1 MLKKK
6 ICSMA
11 VLATMSIAVLAVS
24 APASATGDL
33 VPHVKEARGLIK
45 DFAGA
50 LGKELKGG
58 MKSGGPVA
66 AIDACNGKAPEI
78 ADMKSKASGWSIA
91 RSSHKLRN
99 MSNSPDTWEAGV
111 INGFLDRVKAGEA
124 AKSLEHAEVVEVGG
138 KKTFRYVKAIPTGK
152 VCLACHG
159 AKVKPAVEA
168 RLKELYPDDQA
179 RGFKMGDMR
188 GVFTLSKPL

>member
-6 ICSMA
+6 ICSIAAIVATSVAFMA
-11 VLATMSIAVLAVS
+11 LS
-24 APASATGDL
+24 APASATADL
-33 VPHVKEARGLIK
+33 VSHVKEARGLIK

-66 AIDACNGKAPEI
+66 AIDVCNGKAPEI
-78 ADMKSKASGWSIA
+78 ADMKSKASGWSIG

-111 INGFLDRVKAGEA
+111 INTFLDRVKAGEA
-124 AKSLEHAEVVEVGG
+124 TKSLEHAEIVEEGG
-138 KKTFRYVKAIPTGK
+138 KKMFRYVKAIPTGK

-159 AKVKPAVEA
+159 ANVKPAIEA

-179 RGFKMGDMR
+179 RGFKMGDLR